1 MASLW
6 TSLEKDVFNPQKK
19 RLLETIRVW
28 KTGKKK
34 KMSILCVV
42 VDSFRPL
49 QPFLVKVKVERGEQY
64 KVAYR
69 WPLAELKLV
78 DGKTLDQGLWQ
89 GAWIFTSTEINEKK
103 NSFPV
108 LHPGQIKYICT
119 ACPKGKI
126 AFAALQ
132 ASLDFDLHFD
142 KVYKWTAS
150 SFDEKKTFIRCLWKL
165 NHRFLASSVTFVNVP
180 SCAAEGRQRPQEDRK
195 DTVETES
202 QEELS
207 VYQEMT
213 PKEAADV
220 LKLMEEYEPLVNNS
234 VAFAEQLS
242 NDLYVLDEA
251 NLRAIISSEKQV
263 TQLMSSIDE
272 ALAEVARVE
281 ETLQIYDELL
291 GSVKQ
296 QMDHIHQE
304 NSLLHRIVSNKTR
317 LMDEILFLTTHLD
330 LSREHCDALS
340 RADLS
345 SPSRVKACVAAAEAL
360 SGCMNVQ
367 VQPGYRKLQSVA
379 EQLIMFETL
388 KQNFEN
394 SFIRH
399 ITSIFELQGNAQVP
413 ALGQPVDKLCAP
425 SHGLHHEELAPYAP
439 LMAWLRKANPVLFCD
454 LPKVYAQ
461 NLSRLYDREIKAFFE
476 QAKISLLGRRKG
488 SLQESLEKPVV
499 MGSRQQSR
507 WSLPG
512 SREGQEDT
520 PDKGNVIKQM
530 LEQVLREL
538 QPLCTAEQQFIE
550 KFFQPSQDPAD
561 LQVLEASATR
571 GGESMAPP
579 EDPPCTKPRSQLEE
593 PTTRLLSEIFSCLEP
608 ELRGFLDVC
617 NKVHPFGC
625 LQVLVTLNDSVF
637 EMWGS
642 SSALPSSFL
651 NAVLGNMLL
660 LAKSSF
666 NKYIG
671 TLCKEIEEAKMP
683 SKMKGGI
690 LPSVTRFEEFVD
702 FSEEVFRTARRRG
715 ELDKAHLRL
724 AGSVFSSIN
733 SLSSANLKVNT
744 DMVMMENFHH
754 IHCFLCQKK
763 IHCLEG
769 KKREAKQMYSE
780 HMEKYVIKYLGQP
793 LEKLNHFFEGV
804 KARVAQ
810 GVKEEEVSFQLAYS
824 KQELRKV
831 IEKYPGKEVKRA
843 LETLYRKIHKY
854 LSPEENLLPVVWHAM
869 EQEFIRQYQ
878 EFEDLIQRC
887 YAGSGIA
894 MDFTMEDL
902 LSYFNSITLSH
913 M

>member
-6 TSLEKDVFNPQKK
+6 SSLEKDVFNPQKK
-19 RLLETIRVW
+19 RLLETVRVW

-34 KMSILCVV
+34 KMSILCLV
-42 VDSFRPL
+42 VDAFRPV
-49 QPFLVKVKVERGEQY
+49 QPFLVKVKVDRGEQY
-64 KVAYR
+64 KIAYR

-78 DGKTLDQGLWQ
+78 DGKTPDQGLWQ
-89 GAWIFTSTEINEKK
+89 GAWVFTSRNEKK

-119 ACPKGKI
+119 ACLKGKSM
-126 AFAALQ
+126 Q
-132 ASLDFDLHFD
+132 ASLDFDLRFD

-165 NHRFLASSVTFVNVP
+165 NHRFLASSITFVNVP
-180 SCAAEGRQRPQEDRK
+180 SCATEGRQRPQEDRT
-195 DTVETES
+195 DAAETES

-207 VYQEMT
+207 AYQEMT

-242 NDLYVLDEA
+242 NDLHVLDEA

-296 QMDHIHQE
+296 QMDHIHRE

-317 LMDEILFLTTHLD
+317 LMDEILFLTTHLN

-345 SPSRVKACVAAAEAL
+345 SPSRVTACIAAAEAL

-388 KQNFEN
+388 KQNFES
-394 SFIRH
+394 SFISH
-399 ITSIFELQGNAQVP
+399 ITSIFELQGNAPAP
-413 ALGQPVDKLCAP
+413 ALGQPLHKPSAP
-425 SHGLHHEELAPYAP
+425 SHGLHHEELVPYAP
-439 LMAWLRKANPVLFCD
+439 LMAWLRSANPVLFCD

-476 QAKISLLGRRKG
+476 QAKTFLLGRRKG
-488 SLQESLEKPVV
+488 SLQESLEKPMV
-499 MGSRQQSR
+499 MGSRQQPR

-550 KFFQPSQDPAD
+550 KFFQLRQDAAD
-561 LQVLEASATR
+561 LQVLEASATK
-571 GGESMAPP
+571 GGESTASP
-579 EDPPCTKPRSQLEE
+579 EDPPCTKPRSQLED
-593 PTTRLLSEIFSCLEP
+593 PTTRLLNEIFSCLEP

-625 LQVLVTLNDSVF
+625 LQVLVTLSDSIF

-642 SSALPSSFL
+642 ASALPSSFL
-651 NAVLGNMLL
+651 NTVLGNMLL

-666 NKYIG
+666 NKCIG

-690 LPSVTRFEEFVD
+690 LPSVSRFEEFVT
-702 FSEEVFRTARRRG
+702 FSEGVFRTARRRG

-754 IHCFLCQKK
+754 VHCFLCQKE

-769 KKREAKQMYSE
+769 KKREAKQRYSE

-793 LEKLNHFFEGV
+793 LEKLNQFFEGV

-831 IEKYPGKEVKRA
+831 IDKYPGKEVKRA

-869 EQEFIRQYQ
+869 EQELIRQYQ

-894 MDFTMEDL
+894 MDFTTEDL
-902 LSYFNSITLSH
+902 LSYFNSITLSN

>member
-6 TSLEKDVFNPQKK
+6 SYREQGVFHSQKE
-19 RLLETIRVW
+19 RLLETARVW
-28 KTGKKK
+28 KTEKRK

-42 VDSFRPL
+42 VSTCSPMQL
-49 QPFLVKVKVERGEQY
+49 FLVKVKVDRGEQY
-64 KVAYR
+64 KEAYR

-78 DGKTLDQGLWQ
+78 DGKTLD
-89 GAWIFTSTEINEKK
+89 E
-103 NSFPV
+103 
-108 LHPGQIKYICT
+108 
-119 ACPKGKI
+119 
-126 AFAALQ
+126 
-132 ASLDFDLHFD
+132 ASLDFDLHLD
-142 KVYKWTAS
+142 KVYKWTTS
-150 SFDEKKTFIRCLWKL
+150 SIDEKKTFIRCLWML
-165 NHRFLASSVTFVNVP
+165 SHQYLADSIAFVNVP
-180 SCAAEGRQRPQEDRK
+180 PCAAEGRRRPPKARK
-195 DTVETES
+195 DPAEAES
-202 QEELS
+202 QEELDM
-207 VYQEMT
+207 YQEMT

-242 NDLYVLDEA
+242 NELHVLDEA

-263 TQLMSSIDE
+263 TQLMSNIDE

-317 LMDEILFLTTHLD
+317 LMDEILFLTTHLN

-340 RADLS
+340 QADLS
-345 SPSRVKACVAAAEAL
+345 SPSRVKACIAAAEAL
-360 SGCMNVQ
+360 SLCMNTQ
-367 VQPGYRKLQSVA
+367 IHPGYRKLQSVA

-388 KQNFEN
+388 KQNFES
-394 SFIRH
+394 SFISH
-399 ITSIFELQGNAQVP
+399 ITNIFELQGNAQVP
-413 ALGQPVDKLCAP
+413 ALAQPIDKPSAP
-425 SHGLHHEELAPYAP
+425 SHALHHEELVPYTP
-439 LMAWLRKANPVLFCD
+439 LMAWLRNANPVLFCD

-476 QAKISLLGRRKG
+476 QAKTFLLGRRKG
-488 SLQESLEKPVV
+488 SLQESLEKP
-499 MGSRQQSR
+499 MGSRQQFR

-512 SREGQEDT
+512 SREGQEHT
-520 PDKGNVIKQM
+520 SDKGNIIMQI

-538 QPLCTAEQQFIE
+538 QPLCTTEQQFIE
-550 KFFQPSQDPAD
+550 KFFQLSHDATD
-561 LQVLEASATR
+561 LETSATK
-571 GGESMAPP
+571 GEKSTASP

-608 ELRGFLDVC
+608 ELRGFLDIC
-617 NKVHPFGC
+617 NEIHPFGC
-625 LQVLVTLNDSVF
+625 LQVLVTLNDSIF
-637 EMWGS
+637 EMWDS

-651 NAVLGNMLL
+651 NTILGNMLL
-660 LAKSSF
+660 LAKNSF
-666 NKYIG
+666 NKCIG
-671 TLCKEIEEAKMP
+671 TLCKEIEETRVP
-683 SKMKGGI
+683 SKLKGGI
-690 LPSVTRFEEFVD
+690 LPSVSRFEEFVS
-702 FSEEVFRTARRRG
+702 FSEEVFRTAQRRG

-724 AGSVFSSIN
+724 ASSVFSSIN

-754 IHCFLCQKK
+754 IHCFLCQKM
-763 IHCLEG
+763 IHCLED
-769 KKREAKQMYSE
+769 KKIEAKQRYSE
-780 HMEKYVIKYLGQP
+780 HMKKYVITYLGQP
-793 LEKLNHFFEGV
+793 LEKLSNFFEGV

-831 IEKYPGKEVKRA
+831 IDKYPGKEVKRA
-843 LETLYRKIHKY
+843 LETLYRKIHKD

-869 EQEFIRQYQ
+869 EQELIHQYQ
-878 EFEDLIQRC
+878 EFEELIQRC
-887 YAGSGIA
+887 YSGSGIA
-894 MDFTMEDL
+894 MDFTVEDL
-902 LSYFNSITLSH
+902 LSYFSSITLSS

>member
-6 TSLEKDVFNPQKK
+6 SSLEKDVFNPQKK

-42 VDSFRPL
+42 VDTFRPM
-49 QPFLVKVKVERGEQY
+49 QPFLVKVKVDRGEQY
-64 KVAYR
+64 KIAYR

-78 DGKTLDQGLWQ
+78 DGKTL
-89 GAWIFTSTEINEKK
+89 N
-103 NSFPV
+103 
-108 LHPGQIKYICT
+108 
-119 ACPKGKI
+119 
-126 AFAALQ
+126 Q
-132 ASLDFDLHFD
+132 ASLDFDLQFD

-180 SCAAEGRQRPQEDRK
+180 SCAAEGRQRSQEDRK
-195 DTVETES
+195 DTEETES

-207 VYQEMT
+207 AYQEMT

-242 NDLYVLDEA
+242 NDLQVLDEA
-251 NLRAIISSEKQV
+251 NLRAIISSEKRV

-296 QMDHIHQE
+296 EMDHIYQE
-304 NSLLHRIVSNKTR
+304 NSLLHRINSNKTR
-317 LMDEILFLTTHLD
+317 LMDEILFLTTHLN

-345 SPSRVKACVAAAEAL
+345 SPSKVKACIAAAEAL
-360 SGCMNVQ
+360 SGCMNIQ
-367 VQPGYRKLQSVA
+367 IQPGYRKMQSVA

-394 SFIRH
+394 AFIGH

-413 ALGQPVDKLCAP
+413 ALGQPIDKLSAP
-425 SHGLHHEELAPYAP
+425 SHGHHHKELVPYTP
-439 LMAWLRKANPVLFCD
+439 LMAWLRNANPVLFCD

-476 QAKISLLGRRKG
+476 QAKTFLLGRRKG
-488 SLQESLEKPVV
+488 RRFGFDE
-499 MGSRQQSR
+499 
-507 WSLPG
+507 
-512 SREGQEDT
+512 
-520 PDKGNVIKQM
+520 
-530 LEQVLREL
+530 VLRE
-538 QPLCTAEQQFIE
+538 PH
-550 KFFQPSQDPAD
+550 
-561 LQVLEASATR
+561 
-571 GGESMAPP
+571 
-579 EDPPCTKPRSQLEE
+579 PRSSLTFHLLSCSLGLEE
-593 PTTRLLSEIFSCLEP
+593 PTTRLLSEIFGCLES

-617 NKVHPFGC
+617 NKVHPFSC
-625 LQVLVTLNDSVF
+625 LQVLVTLSDSIF

-651 NAVLGNMLL
+651 NTLLGNMLL

-666 NKYIG
+666 NKSIG

-690 LPSVTRFEEFVD
+690 LPSVSRFEEFVNL
-702 FSEEVFRTARRRG
+702 SEEVFRTARRRG

-754 IHCFLCQKK
+754 IHCFLCKKK

-769 KKREAKQMYSE
+769 KKREAKQRYSE

-902 LSYFNSITLSH
+902 LSYFNSITLSN

>member
-1 MASLW
+1 MSTSVKISGRSCHAAHGTVTTGRTIWCLGTTMASLW
-6 TSLEKDVFNPQKK
+6 SSLERDVFNPQKK
-19 RLLETIRVW
+19 RLLENIRVW

-42 VDSFRPL
+42 VDAFRPM
-49 QPFLVKVKVERGEQY
+49 QPFLVKVKVDRGEQY
-64 KVAYR
+64 KIAYK

-78 DGKTLDQGLWQ
+78 DGKTL
-89 GAWIFTSTEINEKK
+89 N
-103 NSFPV
+103 
-108 LHPGQIKYICT
+108 
-119 ACPKGKI
+119 
-126 AFAALQ
+126 Q
-132 ASLDFDLHFD
+132 ASLDFDLQFD
-142 KVYKWTAS
+142 KVYKWTTS

-165 NHRFLASSVTFVNVP
+165 NHRFLASSITFVNVP
-180 SCAAEGRQRPQEDRK
+180 SCAAEGRQRSQEDRK
-195 DTVETES
+195 DTAEMES
-202 QEELS
+202 QEELT

-242 NDLYVLDEA
+242 NDLQVLDEA

-263 TQLMSSIDE
+263 TQLMGSIDE
-272 ALAEVARVE
+272 ALVEVDRME

-296 QMDHIHQE
+296 QMDHIHRE
-304 NSLLHRIVSNKTR
+304 NSLLHHVISNKTR

-330 LSREHCDALS
+330 LGKEHCDALS
-340 RADLS
+340 QADLS
-345 SPSRVKACVAAAEAL
+345 SPSRVKACIAAAEAL
-360 SGCMNVQ
+360 SACMNILI
-367 VQPGYRKLQSVA
+367 QPGYRKLQAVA

-394 SFIRH
+394 SFIGH
-399 ITSIFELQGNAQVP
+399 ITNIFELQGNAQVP
-413 ALGQPVDKLCAP
+413 ALGQPIDKLSAP
-425 SHGLHHEELAPYAP
+425 SHGLHHEELVPYTP
-439 LMAWLRKANPVLFCD
+439 LMAWLKSTNPVLFCD
-454 LPKVYAQ
+454 LPKIYAQ

-476 QAKISLLGRRKG
+476 HAKTFLLGRRKG
-488 SLQESLEKPVV
+488 SLQESAEKP
-499 MGSRQQSR
+499 MGSRQWCR

-512 SREGQEDT
+512 SREGLQDT
-520 PDKGNVIKQM
+520 PDKGNVVRM

-550 KFFQPSQDPAD
+550 EFFQLSRDAAD
-561 LQVLEASATR
+561 LQVLEASASKEA
-571 GGESMAPP
+571 ESTASP
-579 EDPPCTKPRSQLEE
+579 EDPPCAKPRSQLEE
-593 PTTRLLSEIFSCLEP
+593 PTTHLLCEIFSCLEP
-608 ELRGFLDVC
+608 ELRGFVDVC

-625 LQVLVTLNDSVF
+625 LQVLVALNDSIF

-651 NAVLGNMLL
+651 NTVLGNMLL

-671 TLCKEIEEAKMP
+671 SLCKEIEEAKVP

-690 LPSVTRFEEFVD
+690 LPAVIHFEEFVN

-724 AGSVFSSIN
+724 ASSVFSSIN

-744 DMVMMENFHH
+744 DMVMMENFYH

-763 IHCLEG
+763 IHCLEA
-769 KKREAKQMYSE
+769 KKIEAKQRYSE

-843 LETLYRKIHKY
+843 LENLYRKIHKY

-887 YAGSGIA
+887 YMGSGIA
-894 MDFTMEDL
+894 MEFTMEDL
-902 LSYFNSITLSH
+902 LSYFNSITLSN

>member
-6 TSLEKDVFNPQKK
+6 SSLEKDVFNPQKK

-42 VDSFRPL
+42 VDTFRPM
-49 QPFLVKVKVERGEQY
+49 QPFLVKVKVDRGEQY
-64 KVAYR
+64 KIAYR

-78 DGKTLDQGLWQ
+78 DGKTLNQGLWQ
-89 GAWIFTSTEINEKK
+89 GAWVLTSIEINEEK

-119 ACPKGKI
+119 ARLKGKPY
-126 AFAALQ
+126 LQ
-132 ASLDFDLHFD
+132 ASLDFDLQFD

-180 SCAAEGRQRPQEDRK
+180 SCAAEAGRQRSQEDRK
-195 DTVETES
+195 DTEETES

-207 VYQEMT
+207 AYQEMT

-242 NDLYVLDEA
+242 NDLQVLDEA
-251 NLRAIISSEKQV
+251 NLRAIISSEKRV

-296 QMDHIHQE
+296 EMDHIYQE
-304 NSLLHRIVSNKTR
+304 NSLLHRINSNKTR
-317 LMDEILFLTTHLD
+317 LMDEILFLTTHLN

-345 SPSRVKACVAAAEAL
+345 SPSKVKACIAAAEAL
-360 SGCMNVQ
+360 SGCMNIQ
-367 VQPGYRKLQSVA
+367 IQPGYRKMQSVA

-394 SFIRH
+394 AFIGH

-413 ALGQPVDKLCAP
+413 ALGQPIDKLSAP
-425 SHGLHHEELAPYAP
+425 SHGHHHKELVPYTP
-439 LMAWLRKANPVLFCD
+439 LMAWLRNANPVLFCD

-476 QAKISLLGRRKG
+476 QAKTFLLGRRKG
-488 SLQESLEKPVV
+488 SLQESLEKPMA

-512 SREGQEDT
+512 GREGQEDT
-520 PDKGNVIKQM
+520 LDKGNVIKQM

-538 QPLCTAEQQFIE
+538 QPLCTVEQQFIE
-550 KFFQPSQDPAD
+550 QFFQLSQGAAD
-561 LQVLEASATR
+561 LQVPEASATK
-571 GGESMAPP
+571 GGESMASP

-593 PTTRLLSEIFSCLEP
+593 PTTRLLSEIFGCLES

-617 NKVHPFGC
+617 NKVHPFSC
-625 LQVLVTLNDSVF
+625 LQVLVTLSDSIF

-651 NAVLGNMLL
+651 NTLLGNMLL

-666 NKYIG
+666 NKSIG

-690 LPSVTRFEEFVD
+690 LPSVSRFEEFVNL
-702 FSEEVFRTARRRG
+702 SEEVFRTARRRG

-724 AGSVFSSIN
+724 AGSVFSSICPQQ
-733 SLSSANLKVNT
+733 T
-744 DMVMMENFHH
+744 
-754 IHCFLCQKK
+754 
-763 IHCLEG
+763 
-769 KKREAKQMYSE
+769 
-780 HMEKYVIKYLGQP
+780 
-793 LEKLNHFFEGV
+793 
-804 KARVAQ
+804 
-810 GVKEEEVSFQLAYS
+810 
-824 KQELRKV
+824 
-831 IEKYPGKEVKRA
+831 
-843 LETLYRKIHKY
+843 
-854 LSPEENLLPVVWHAM
+854 
-869 EQEFIRQYQ
+869 
-878 EFEDLIQRC
+878 
-887 YAGSGIA
+887 
-894 MDFTMEDL
+894 
-902 LSYFNSITLSH
+902 
-913 M
+913 

>member
-6 TSLEKDVFNPQKK
+6 SSLEKDVFNPQKK
-19 RLLETIRVW
+19 RLLESIRVW

-34 KMSILCVV
+34 KMSILCIV
-42 VDSFRPL
+42 VDTFRPM
-49 QPFLVKVKVERGEQY
+49 QPFLVKVKVDRGEQY

-78 DGKTLDQGLWQ
+78 DGKTL
-89 GAWIFTSTEINEKK
+89 N
-103 NSFPV
+103 
-108 LHPGQIKYICT
+108 
-119 ACPKGKI
+119 
-126 AFAALQ
+126 Q
-132 ASLDFDLHFD
+132 ASLDFDLQFE

-150 SFDEKKTFIRCLWKL
+150 SLDEKKTFIRCLWKL
-165 NHRFLASSVTFVNVP
+165 NHRFLGSSVTFVNVP
-180 SCAAEGRQRPQEDRK
+180 SCAAEGRQRPQEDRE
-195 DTVETES
+195 DPAETES

-207 VYQEMT
+207 AYQEMT
-213 PKEAADV
+213 AKEAADV

-234 VAFAEQLS
+234 MAFAEQLS
-242 NDLYVLDEA
+242 SDLHVLDEA

-263 TQLMSSIDE
+263 TQLISSIDE

-281 ETLQIYDELL
+281 ETLHIYDELL

-296 QMDHIHQE
+296 QMDHIHRE
-304 NSLLHRIVSNKTR
+304 NSLLDRIVSNETR
-317 LMDEILFLTTHLD
+317 LMDEILFLTTHLT

-345 SPSRVKACVAAAEAL
+345 SPSRVKACIAAAEAL

-367 VQPGYRKLQSVA
+367 IQPGYRKLQAVA
-379 EQLIMFETL
+379 EQLIVFETL

-394 SFIRH
+394 SFITH
-399 ITSIFELQGNAQVP
+399 VTSIFERQGNAQVP
-413 ALGQPVDKLCAP
+413 ALGQPTEKLSAP
-425 SHGLHHEELAPYAP
+425 SHGDHHEELLPYTP
-439 LMAWLRKANPVLFCD
+439 LMAWLRNANPILFCD

-476 QAKISLLGRRKG
+476 QAKTFLVGRRKA
-488 SLQESLEKPVV
+488 SLQESLERPMV
-499 MGSRQQSR
+499 MGSRQQPR

-512 SREGQEDT
+512 SREGQEDML
-520 PDKGNVIKQM
+520 DQGNAIKM

-538 QPLCTAEQQFIE
+538 QPLCTVEQQFLE
-550 KFFQPSQDPAD
+550 KFFQLSQDAAD
-561 LQVLEASATR
+561 LQVLEASTTK
-571 GGESMAPP
+571 GGETMASP

-625 LQVLVTLNDSVF
+625 LQVLVTLNDSIF

-651 NAVLGNMLL
+651 NTVLGNVLL

-666 NKYIG
+666 NKCIG

-683 SKMKGGI
+683 SKMKGRI
-690 LPSVTRFEEFVD
+690 LPSISRFEEFVN
-702 FSEEVFRTARRRG
+702 FSEEMFRTARRRG

-724 AGSVFSSIN
+724 ASSVFSSIN
-733 SLSSANLKVNT
+733 SLPSANLKVNT

-763 IHCLEG
+763 IHCLED
-769 KKREAKQMYSE
+769 KKREAKQRYSK
-780 HMEKYVIKYLGQP
+780 HMEKYVVTYLGQP

-824 KQELRKV
+824 KQELRRV
-831 IEKYPGKEVKRA
+831 IDKYPGKEVKRA
-843 LETLYRKIHKY
+843 LETLYKKIHKY

-869 EQEFIRQYQ
+869 EQEFIRQYR

-902 LSYFNSITLSH
+902 LSYFNSITLSN

>member
-6 TSLEKDVFNPQKK
+6 SSLEKDVFNPQKK
-19 RLLETIRVW
+19 KLLETVRVW

-42 VDSFRPL
+42 VDTFRPMQL
-49 QPFLVKVKVERGEQY
+49 FLVKVKVDRGEQY
-64 KVAYR
+64 KIAYR

-78 DGKTLDQGLWQ
+78 DGKTLNQ
-89 GAWIFTSTEINEKK
+89 
-103 NSFPV
+103 
-108 LHPGQIKYICT
+108 
-119 ACPKGKI
+119 
-126 AFAALQ
+126 
-132 ASLDFDLHFD
+132 
-142 KVYKWTAS
+142 
-150 SFDEKKTFIRCLWKL
+150 
-165 NHRFLASSVTFVNVP
+165 
-180 SCAAEGRQRPQEDRK
+180 
-195 DTVETES
+195 
-202 QEELS
+202 
-207 VYQEMT
+207 
-213 PKEAADV
+213 
-220 LKLMEEYEPLVNNS
+220 
-234 VAFAEQLS
+234 
-242 NDLYVLDEA
+242 A
-251 NLRAIISSEKQV
+251 NLRAIISPEKQV

-296 QMDHIHQE
+296 QMDHIHRE
-304 NSLLHRIVSNKTR
+304 NSLLHRIVSNKTK

-330 LSREHCDALS
+330 LSKEHCDALS

-345 SPSRVKACVAAAEAL
+345 SPSRVRACIAAAEAL

-367 VQPGYRKLQSVA
+367 IQPGYRKLQSVA

-388 KQNFEN
+388 KQNFES
-394 SFIRH
+394 SFIGH

-413 ALGQPVDKLCAP
+413 ALGQPIDKLSAP
-425 SHGLHHEELAPYAP
+425 SHGLHHEELVSYAP
-439 LMAWLRKANPVLFCD
+439 LMAWLRNANPVLFCD

-476 QAKISLLGRRKG
+476 QAKTFLLGRRKG
-488 SLQESLEKPVV
+488 K
-499 MGSRQQSR
+499 
-507 WSLPG
+507 
-512 SREGQEDT
+512 
-520 PDKGNVIKQM
+520 
-530 LEQVLREL
+530 
-538 QPLCTAEQQFIE
+538 
-550 KFFQPSQDPAD
+550 
-561 LQVLEASATR
+561 
-571 GGESMAPP
+571 
-579 EDPPCTKPRSQLEE
+579 E

-608 ELRGFLDVC
+608 ELRGFLDIC

-625 LQVLVTLNDSVF
+625 LQVLATLNDFVF

-651 NAVLGNMLL
+651 NSVLGNMLL

-666 NKYIG
+666 NKCIG
-671 TLCKEIEEAKMP
+671 TLCKEIKEAKMP

-690 LPSVTRFEEFVD
+690 LPSVSRFEEFVD
-702 FSEEVFRTARRRG
+702 FSEEVFRTAQRRG

-724 AGSVFSSIN
+724 ADSVFSSIN

-763 IHCLEG
+763 IHCLED
-769 KKREAKQMYSE
+769 KKREAKQRYSE

-793 LEKLNHFFEGV
+793 LEKLN
-804 KARVAQ
+804 
-810 GVKEEEVSFQLAYS
+810 
-824 KQELRKV
+824 
-831 IEKYPGKEVKRA
+831 
-843 LETLYRKIHKY
+843 
-854 LSPEENLLPVVWHAM
+854 VVWHAM

-887 YAGSGIA
+887 YTGSGIA
-894 MDFTMEDL
+894 MDFSMEDL
-902 LSYFNSITLSH
+902 LSYFNSITLSN

>member
-6 TSLEKDVFNPQKK
+6 SSLEKNVFNPQKK

-42 VDSFRPL
+42 VDTFRPM
-49 QPFLVKVKVERGEQY
+49 QPFLVKVKVDRGEQY
-64 KVAYR
+64 KIAYR

-78 DGKTLDQGLWQ
+78 DGKTL
-89 GAWIFTSTEINEKK
+89 N
-103 NSFPV
+103 
-108 LHPGQIKYICT
+108 
-119 ACPKGKI
+119 
-126 AFAALQ
+126 Q
-132 ASLDFDLHFD
+132 ASLDFDLQFD

-150 SFDEKKTFIRCLWKL
+150 SFEEKKTFIRCLWKL
-165 NHRFLASSVTFVNVP
+165 NHRFFASSITFVNVP
-180 SCAAEGRQRPQEDRK
+180 SCAVEGRQRPQEDRK
-195 DTVETES
+195 DTVEAES

-242 NDLYVLDEA
+242 NDLHVLDEA

-272 ALAEVARVE
+272 ALVEVARVE

-296 QMDHIHQE
+296 QMDHIQRE
-304 NSLLHRIVSNKTR
+304 NSLLHCIISNKTR
-317 LMDEILFLTTHLD
+317 LMDEILFLTTHLS

-345 SPSRVKACVAAAEAL
+345 SPSRVKACIVAAEAL
-360 SGCMNVQ
+360 SACMNIQ

-388 KQNFEN
+388 KQNFES
-394 SFIRH
+394 SFISH

-413 ALGQPVDKLCAP
+413 ALGQPIDKLSAP
-425 SHGLHHEELAPYAP
+425 NHGLHHEELVPYTP
-439 LMAWLRKANPVLFCD
+439 LMAWLRNANPVLFCD

-461 NLSRLYDREIKAFFE
+461 KLSRLYDREIKAFFE
-476 QAKISLLGRRKG
+476 QAKTFLLGRRKG
-488 SLQESLEKPVV
+488 SLQESLEKPMV

-520 PDKGNVIKQM
+520 PDKGNVIKM

-538 QPLCTAEQQFIE
+538 QPLCTVEQQFIE
-550 KFFQPSQDPAD
+550 KFFQLSHDAAD
-561 LQVLEASATR
+561 LQVLKASATKE
-571 GGESMAPP
+571 GESTTSP

-625 LQVLVTLNDSVF
+625 LQVLVTLNDSIF

-651 NAVLGNMLL
+651 NSVLGNMLL

-666 NKYIG
+666 NKCIG
-671 TLCKEIEEAKMP
+671 TLCKEIEETKMP

-690 LPSVTRFEEFVD
+690 LPSVSRFEEFVS

-724 AGSVFSSIN
+724 AISVFSSIN

-763 IHCLEG
+763 IHCLED
-769 KKREAKQMYSE
+769 KKREAKQRYSE

-902 LSYFNSITLSH
+902 LSYFNSITLSN

>member
-6 TSLEKDVFNPQKK
+6 SSLERDVFNPQKK
-19 RLLETIRVW
+19 RLLENIRVW

-42 VDSFRPL
+42 VDAFRPM
-49 QPFLVKVKVERGEQY
+49 QPFLVKVKVDRGEQY
-64 KVAYR
+64 KIAYK

-78 DGKTLDQGLWQ
+78 DGKTL
-89 GAWIFTSTEINEKK
+89 N
-103 NSFPV
+103 
-108 LHPGQIKYICT
+108 
-119 ACPKGKI
+119 
-126 AFAALQ
+126 Q
-132 ASLDFDLHFD
+132 ASLDFDLQFD
-142 KVYKWTAS
+142 KVYKWTTS

-165 NHRFLASSVTFVNVP
+165 NHRFLASSITFVNVP
-180 SCAAEGRQRPQEDRK
+180 SCAAEGRQRSQEDRK
-195 DTVETES
+195 DTAEMES
-202 QEELS
+202 QEELT

-242 NDLYVLDEA
+242 NDLQVLDEA

-263 TQLMSSIDE
+263 TQLMGSIDE
-272 ALAEVARVE
+272 ALVEVDRME

-296 QMDHIHQE
+296 QMDHIHRE
-304 NSLLHRIVSNKTR
+304 NSLLHHVISNKTR

-330 LSREHCDALS
+330 LGKEHCDALS
-340 RADLS
+340 QADLS
-345 SPSRVKACVAAAEAL
+345 SPSRVKACIAAAEAL
-360 SGCMNVQ
+360 SACMNILI
-367 VQPGYRKLQSVA
+367 QPGYRKLQAVA

-394 SFIRH
+394 SFIGH
-399 ITSIFELQGNAQVP
+399 ITNIFELQGNAQVP
-413 ALGQPVDKLCAP
+413 ALGQPIDKLSAP
-425 SHGLHHEELAPYAP
+425 SHGLHHEELVPYTP
-439 LMAWLRKANPVLFCD
+439 LMAWLKSTNPVLFCD
-454 LPKVYAQ
+454 LPKIYAQ

-476 QAKISLLGRRKG
+476 HAKTFLLGRRKG
-488 SLQESLEKPVV
+488 RGMEMSNQLPTHRAGLQESAEKP
-499 MGSRQQSR
+499 MGSRQWCR

-512 SREGQEDT
+512 SREGLQDT
-520 PDKGNVIKQM
+520 PDKGNVVRVDMDIYSAVLNVCYKGPLTCLMVFKQM

-550 KFFQPSQDPAD
+550 EFFQLSRDAAD
-561 LQVLEASATR
+561 LQVLEVSVRTMSTLVPLTHPPSSLIKASADTVR
-571 GGESMAPP
+571 
-579 EDPPCTKPRSQLEE
+579 LEE
-593 PTTRLLSEIFSCLEP
+593 PTTHLLCEIFSCLEP
-608 ELRGFLDVC
+608 ELRGFVDVC

-625 LQVLVTLNDSVF
+625 LQVLVALNDSIF

-651 NAVLGNMLL
+651 NTVLGNMLL

-671 TLCKEIEEAKMP
+671 SLCKEIEEAKVP

-690 LPSVTRFEEFVD
+690 LPAVIHFEEFVN

-724 AGSVFSSIN
+724 ASSVFSSIN

-744 DMVMMENFHH
+744 DMVMMENFYH

-763 IHCLEG
+763 IHCLEA
-769 KKREAKQMYSE
+769 KKIEAKQRYSE

-843 LETLYRKIHKY
+843 LENLYRKIHKY

-887 YAGSGIA
+887 YTGSGIA
-894 MDFTMEDL
+894 MEFTMEDL
-902 LSYFNSITLSH
+902 LSYFNSITLSN

>member
-6 TSLEKDVFNPQKK
+6 SSLEKDVFNPQRKK
-19 RLLETIRVW
+19 LLETIRVW

-42 VDSFRPL
+42 VDTFRPT
-49 QPFLVKVKVERGEQY
+49 QPFLVKVKVDRGEQY
-64 KVAYR
+64 KIAHK

-78 DGKTLDQGLWQ
+78 DGKTL
-89 GAWIFTSTEINEKK
+89 N
-103 NSFPV
+103 
-108 LHPGQIKYICT
+108 
-119 ACPKGKI
+119 
-126 AFAALQ
+126 Q
-132 ASLDFDLHFD
+132 ARLDFDLQFD

-180 SCAAEGRQRPQEDRK
+180 SWAAEGRQRPQEDRK
-195 DTVETES
+195 DTAETES

-207 VYQEMT
+207 AYQEMT

-242 NDLYVLDEA
+242 NDLHVLDEA

-263 TQLMSSIDE
+263 TQLMSFVDE
-272 ALAEVARVE
+272 ALAEVVRVE

-304 NSLLHRIVSNKTR
+304 NSLLHRIISNKTK
-317 LMDEILFLTTHLD
+317 LMDEILFLTTRLD
-330 LSREHCDALS
+330 LSKEHCDALS
-340 RADLS
+340 QADLS
-345 SPSRVKACVAAAEAL
+345 SPSRVKACIAAAEAL

-367 VQPGYRKLQSVA
+367 LQPGYRKMQSVA

-394 SFIRH
+394 AFISH

-413 ALGQPVDKLCAP
+413 ALGQPIDKLSAP
-425 SHGLHHEELAPYAP
+425 SHGPHHEELVPYTP
-439 LMAWLRKANPVLFCD
+439 LMAWLRNANPVLFCD

-461 NLSRLYDREIKAFFE
+461 NLSRLYEREIKALFE
-476 QAKISLLGRRKG
+476 QARIFLLGRRKG
-488 SLQESLEKPVV
+488 SLQEGVEKPVA
-499 MGSRQQSR
+499 MGSRQQAR
-507 WSLPG
+507 WSVPG
-512 SREGQEDT
+512 SRDGQEDML
-520 PDKGNVIKQM
+520 DKGTTIKM

-538 QPLCTAEQQFIE
+538 QPLCTAEQLFIE
-550 KFFQPSQDPAD
+550 KFFQLSQDAAD
-561 LQVLEASATR
+561 PQVLEASATK
-571 GGESMAPP
+571 GGESMASP

-625 LQVLVTLNDSVF
+625 LQVLVTLNDSIF

-651 NAVLGNMLL
+651 NTVLGNMLL

-666 NKYIG
+666 NKCIG
-671 TLCKEIEEAKMP
+671 TLCKEIEEAKVL

-690 LPSVTRFEEFVD
+690 LLSVSRFEEFVN

-769 KKREAKQMYSE
+769 KKREAKQRYSE

-902 LSYFNSITLSH
+902 LSYFNSITLSNT
-913 M
+913 

>member
-6 TSLEKDVFNPQKK
+6 SSLEKDVFNPQKK
-19 RLLETIRVW
+19 RLLETVRVW

-34 KMSILCVV
+34 KISILCVV
-42 VDSFRPL
+42 VDTFQPM
-49 QPFLVKVKVERGEQY
+49 QPFLVKVKVDRGEQY
-64 KVAYR
+64 KIAYR

-78 DGKTLDQGLWQ
+78 DGKTL
-89 GAWIFTSTEINEKK
+89 
-103 NSFPV
+103 
-108 LHPGQIKYICT
+108 H
-119 ACPKGKI
+119 
-126 AFAALQ
+126 Q
-132 ASLDFDLHFD
+132 ASLDFELQFD

-165 NHRFLASSVTFVNVP
+165 NHRFLASSITFVNVP

-195 DTVETES
+195 DTAETES

-207 VYQEMT
+207 AYQEMT

-242 NDLYVLDEA
+242 NDLHVLDEA

-281 ETLQIYDELL
+281 ETLQICDELL

-296 QMDHIHQE
+296 QMDHIYRE

-340 RADLS
+340 QADLS
-345 SPSRVKACVAAAEAL
+345 SPSRMKACIAAAEAL
-360 SGCMNVQ
+360 SGCMSIQ
-367 VQPGYRKLQSVA
+367 IQPGYRKLQSVA

-388 KQNFEN
+388 KQNFES
-394 SFIRH
+394 SFISH

-413 ALGQPVDKLCAP
+413 ALGQPIDKLSAA
-425 SHGLHHEELAPYAP
+425 SHGLHHEELVPYAP
-439 LMAWLRKANPVLFCD
+439 LMAWLRNANPVLFCD
-454 LPKVYAQ
+454 MPKVYAQ

-476 QAKISLLGRRKG
+476 QAKTFLLGRRKG
-488 SLQESLEKPVV
+488 SLQESLEKPMA

-507 WSLPG
+507 WSFPG

-538 QPLCTAEQQFIE
+538 QPICTAEQQFIE
-550 KFFQPSQDPAD
+550 KFFQLSQDSGD
-561 LQVLEASATR
+561 LQVPEGRESTAS
-571 GGESMAPP
+571 P

-593 PTTRLLSEIFSCLEP
+593 PTAQLLSEIFSCLEP

-642 SSALPSSFL
+642 SSALSSSFL
-651 NAVLGNMLL
+651 NTVLGNMLL

-666 NKYIG
+666 NKCIG
-671 TLCKEIEEAKMP
+671 SMCKEIEEAKMP

-690 LPSVTRFEEFVD
+690 LPSVSRFEEFVN
-702 FSEEVFRTARRRG
+702 FSEKVFRTARRRG

-724 AGSVFSSIN
+724 ASSVFSSIN

-754 IHCFLCQKK
+754 FHCFLCQKM
-763 IHCLEG
+763 IHSLEG
-769 KKREAKQMYSE
+769 KKREAKQRYSE

-831 IEKYPGKEVKRA
+831 IEKYPGKEVKKA

-869 EQEFIRQYQ
+869 EQEFIRQYR

-902 LSYFNSITLSH
+902 LSYFNSITLSN

>member
-6 TSLEKDVFNPQKK
+6 RSLEKDVFHPQRK

-42 VDSFRPL
+42 VDTFRPT
-49 QPFLVKVKVERGEQY
+49 QPFLVKLKVDRGEQY
-64 KVAYR
+64 KVACR
-69 WPLAELKLV
+69 WSLAELKLV
-78 DGKTLDQGLWQ
+78 DGKTLHQE
-89 GAWIFTSTEINEKK
+89 S
-103 NSFPV
+103 P
-108 LHPGQIKYICT
+108 
-119 ACPKGKI
+119 
-126 AFAALQ
+126 
-132 ASLDFDLHFD
+132 DFDLHLE

-150 SFDEKKTFIRCLWKL
+150 SFEEKETFLRCLWKL
-165 NHRFLASSVTFVNVP
+165 NHRFLASSVPFLHLP
-180 SCAAEGRQRPQEDRK
+180 SRAAEGRERPQEERE
-195 DTVETES
+195 DTVEAES

-207 VYQEMT
+207 AYQEMT

-242 NDLYVLDEA
+242 NDLHVLDEA

-263 TQLMSSIDE
+263 TQLMSSIDQ

-281 ETLQIYDELL
+281 ETLQVYDELL

-304 NSLLHRIVSNKTR
+304 NSLLHRITSNEEK
-317 LMDEILFLTTHLD
+317 LMDELLFLTTQLS

-340 RADLS
+340 GADLS
-345 SPSRVKACVAAAEAL
+345 SPSRVAACTAAAEAL
-360 SGCMNVQ
+360 AACMNIQ
-367 VQPGYRKLQSVA
+367 IQPGYRKLQAVA

-394 SFIRH
+394 AFITH
-399 ITSIFELQGNAQVP
+399 ITNIFQLQGNAQLP
-413 ALGQPVDKLCAP
+413 ALGQPIDKLSAP
-425 SHGLHHEELAPYAP
+425 SHGLHHEELVPYIP
-439 LMAWLRKANPVLFCD
+439 LMAWLRNISPVLFCD

-476 QAKISLLGRRKG
+476 QAKTFLLGRRKG
-488 SLQESLEKPVV
+488 SLQESSEKP
-499 MGSRQQSR
+499 MGSRHR

-520 PDKGNVIKQM
+520 PGKGNVTKM

-538 QPLCTAEQQFIE
+538 QPLCTAEQHFIE
-550 KFFQPSQDPAD
+550 KFFQLSHGAAD
-561 LQVLEASATR
+561 LQGLEAPATK
-571 GGESMAPP
+571 GGETTTPP
-579 EDPPCTKPRSQLEE
+579 EDSPCPKPRSQLEDA
-593 PTTRLLSEIFSCLEP
+593 TTRLMSEIFSCLEA
-608 ELRGFLDVC
+608 ELKGFLELC
-617 NKVHPFGC
+617 SGVHPFSC
-625 LQVLVTLNDSVF
+625 LQVLVTLSDSIF

-642 SSALPSSFL
+642 SPALPSSFL
-651 NAVLGNMLL
+651 NTVLGNMLL

-666 NKYIG
+666 NKCIG
-671 TLCKEIEEAKMP
+671 TLCREIEEAKMP

-690 LPSVTRFEEFVD
+690 LPSVSRFEEFVN

-724 AGSVFSSIN
+724 ASSVFSSIN
-733 SLSSANLKVNT
+733 SLSSANLKMNT

-754 IHCFLCQKK
+754 VHCFLCQKK

-769 KKREAKQMYSE
+769 KKREAKQRYSE
-780 HMEKYVIKYLGQP
+780 HMEKYVTKYLGQP

-854 LSPEENLLPVVWHAM
+854 LSEEENLLPVVWHAM
-869 EQEFIRQYQ
+869 EQQLMRQYR
-878 EFEDLIQRC
+878 EFEELIQRC
-887 YAGSGIA
+887 YAGSGIT
-894 MDFTMEDL
+894 MDFTTEDL
-902 LSYFNSITLSH
+902 LSYFNSITLSNL
-913 M
+913 

>member
-6 TSLEKDVFNPQKK
+6 SSLEKDVFNPQKK

-42 VDSFRPL
+42 VDTFRPM
-49 QPFLVKVKVERGEQY
+49 QPFLVKVKVDRGEQY
-64 KVAYR
+64 KIAYK

-78 DGKTLDQGLWQ
+78 DGKTLNQGLWQ
-89 GAWIFTSTEINEKK
+89 GAWVFTSMEINEKK
-103 NSFPV
+103 NNF
-108 LHPGQIKYICT
+108 PGQINYICT
-119 ACPKGKI
+119 ACLKGKSH
-126 AFAALQ
+126 LQ
-132 ASLDFDLHFD
+132 VSLDFDLQFD

-150 SFDEKKTFIRCLWKL
+150 SFEEKKTFIRCLWKL
-165 NHRFLASSVTFVNVP
+165 NHRFLASSITFVNVP

-195 DTVETES
+195 DTAETES

-242 NDLYVLDEA
+242 NDLHVMDEA
-251 NLRAIISSEKQV
+251 NLRAIISSERQV

-304 NSLLHRIVSNKTR
+304 NSLLHRIISNKTK
-317 LMDEILFLTTHLD
+317 LMDEILFLTTHLN
-330 LSREHCDALS
+330 LSKEHCDALS

-345 SPSRVKACVAAAEAL
+345 SPSRVKACIAAAEAL
-360 SGCMNVQ
+360 SGCMNIQ
-367 VQPGYRKLQSVA
+367 LQPGYRKLQSVA

-388 KQNFEN
+388 KQNFES
-394 SFIRH
+394 SFISH
-399 ITSIFELQGNAQVP
+399 ITSIFELQGNA
-413 ALGQPVDKLCAP
+413 LGQPIDKLSAP
-425 SHGLHHEELAPYAP
+425 SHGLHHEELVPYAP
-439 LMAWLRKANPVLFCD
+439 LMAWLRNANPVLFCD

-476 QAKISLLGRRKG
+476 QAKTFLLGRRKG
-488 SLQESLEKPVV
+488 SLQESLEKPTA
-499 MGSRQQSR
+499 MGSIQQSR

-512 SREGQEDT
+512 SREGQEHT
-520 PDKGNVIKQM
+520 LDKGMIVKQM

-550 KFFQPSQDPAD
+550 KFFQLSQDAAD
-561 LQVLEASATR
+561 LQELEASTTK
-571 GGESMAPP
+571 GGESMASP

-625 LQVLVTLNDSVF
+625 LQVLVTLNDSIF

-651 NAVLGNMLL
+651 NTVLGNMLL

-666 NKYIG
+666 NKCIG
-671 TLCKEIEEAKMP
+671 TLCKEIEEAKMV
-683 SKMKGGI
+683 SKMKGGT
-690 LPSVTRFEEFVD
+690 LPSVSRFEEFVN

-769 KKREAKQMYSE
+769 KKREAKQRYSE

-894 MDFTMEDL
+894 MDFTTEDL
-902 LSYFNSITLSH
+902 LSYFNSITLSN

>member
-6 TSLEKDVFNPQKK
+6 SSLEKDVFNPQKK
-19 RLLETIRVW
+19 RLLETVRVW

-42 VDSFRPL
+42 VDTFRPMQL
-49 QPFLVKVKVERGEQY
+49 FLVKVKVERGEQY

-78 DGKTLDQGLWQ
+78 DGKTL
-89 GAWIFTSTEINEKK
+89 N
-103 NSFPV
+103 
-108 LHPGQIKYICT
+108 
-119 ACPKGKI
+119 
-126 AFAALQ
+126 Q

-251 NLRAIISSEKQV
+251 NLRAMISSEKQM

-281 ETLQIYDELL
+281 ETLEICDELL
-291 GSVKQ
+291 GSIKQ

-304 NSLLHRIVSNKTR
+304 NSLLDRIVSNKTR
-317 LMDEILFLTTHLD
+317 LMDEILFLTTRLD

-345 SPSRVKACVAAAEAL
+345 SPSRVKACIAAAEAL
-360 SGCMNVQ
+360 SGCMNIQ

-394 SFIRH
+394 SFISH
-399 ITSIFELQGNAQVP
+399 ITAIFELQGSAQVP
-413 ALGQPVDKLCAP
+413 ALGQPVDKLSAP

-439 LMAWLRKANPVLFCD
+439 LMAWLRNANPVLFCD

-476 QAKISLLGRRKG
+476 QAKTSLLGRRKG
-488 SLQESLEKPVV
+488 SLQESLEKPMA
-499 MGSRQQSR
+499 MGSRQQYR

-520 PDKGNVIKQM
+520 PDKGNVIKM

-550 KFFQPSQDPAD
+550 KFFQLSQDPAN
-561 LQVLEASATR
+561 LQVLEASATG
-571 GGESMAPP
+571 GGESTAPP

-637 EMWGS
+637 EMWGF
-642 SSALPSSFL
+642 SSALPPSFL

-671 TLCKEIEEAKMP
+671 TLCKDIEEAKIP

-690 LPSVTRFEEFVD
+690 LPSVSRFEEFVD

-715 ELDKAHLRL
+715 ELDKAHLQL

-769 KKREAKQMYSE
+769 KKREAKQRYSE

>member
-6 TSLEKDVFNPQKK
+6 SSLERDVFNPQSKK
-19 RLLETIRVW
+19 LLETICVW
-28 KTGKKK
+28 KMGKKK

-42 VDSFRPL
+42 VDAFKPVK
-49 QPFLVKVKVERGEQY
+49 PFLVKVKVDRGEQY
-64 KVAYR
+64 KIAYR

-78 DGKTLDQGLWQ
+78 DGKTLD
-89 GAWIFTSTEINEKK
+89 
-103 NSFPV
+103 
-108 LHPGQIKYICT
+108 
-119 ACPKGKI
+119 
-126 AFAALQ
+126 Q

-150 SFDEKKTFIRCLWKL
+150 SCDQKKTFIRCLWKL
-165 NHRFLASSVTFVNVP
+165 NHRFLSSTIKFVNVP
-180 SCAAEGRQRPQEDRK
+180 SCPVEGTQRPQEDRK
-195 DTVETES
+195 DTAETES

-207 VYQEMT
+207 AYQEMT

-220 LKLMEEYEPLVNNS
+220 LRLMEEYEPLVNNS

-242 NDLYVLDEA
+242 NDLHVLDEA

-263 TQLMSSIDE
+263 TKLMSSIDE

-281 ETLQIYDELL
+281 ETLQVYDELL

-304 NSLLHRIVSNKTR
+304 NSLLHHILSNKTK

-330 LSREHCDALS
+330 LGKEHCEALS

-345 SPSRVKACVAAAEAL
+345 SPSGVKACVAAAEAL
-360 SGCMNVQ
+360 SGCMNIQ
-367 VQPGYRKLQSVA
+367 IQPGYRKLQAVA

-394 SFIRH
+394 SFISH
-399 ITSIFELQGNAQVP
+399 VTNIFELQGNAQVD
-413 ALGQPVDKLCAP
+413 ALMQPFDKLSAP
-425 SHGLHHEELAPYAP
+425 SHGLQHEELVPYTP
-439 LMAWLRKANPVLFCD
+439 LMAWLRNANPVLFSD

-461 NLSRLYDREIKAFFE
+461 NLCRLYDREIKAFFE
-476 QAKISLLGRRKG
+476 QAKMLLLGRRKG
-488 SLQESLEKPVV
+488 SLQEGLEKPMV
-499 MGSRQQSR
+499 MGSRQHSR

-520 PDKGNVIKQM
+520 PDRGNVIKV

-550 KFFQPSQDPAD
+550 KFFHLSRNTSE
-561 LQVLEASATR
+561 LQVLEVPASKGRENMASA
-571 GGESMAPP
+571 
-579 EDPPCTKPRSQLEE
+579 EDPPCTKSRSQLEE
-593 PTTRLLSEIFSCLEP
+593 PTTRLLGEIFSSLEP

-617 NKVHPFGC
+617 NKTHPFSC
-625 LQVLVTLNDSVF
+625 LQVLVTLSDSVF

-642 SSALPSSFL
+642 SSAPPSSFL
-651 NAVLGNMLL
+651 NTVLGNMLL

-666 NKYIG
+666 NKCIG
-671 TLCKEIEEAKMP
+671 TLCKEIKEAKAP
-683 SKMKGGI
+683 SKMRGGI
-690 LPSVTRFEEFVD
+690 LPSVSRFEEFVN
-702 FSEEVFRTARRRG
+702 FSEEVFRTAQRRG

-724 AGSVFSSIN
+724 ASSVFSSIN

-754 IHCFLCQKK
+754 IHCFLGQKK
-763 IHCLEG
+763 IQCLED
-769 KKREAKQMYSE
+769 KKREAKQRYSE
-780 HMEKYVIKYLGQP
+780 HMEKYVITYLGQP

-804 KARVAQ
+804 KARIAQ

-831 IEKYPGKEVKRA
+831 IERYPGKEVKKA

-869 EQEFIRQYQ
+869 EQELIRQYQ
-878 EFEDLIQRC
+878 ELEDLIQRC
-887 YAGSGIA
+887 YAGSGIT
-894 MDFTMEDL
+894 MDFTMMDL
-902 LSYFNSITLSH
+902 LSYFNSITLSSV
-913 M
+913 